1 MSSGGGEGIVS
12 LVIEVAVVA
21 IEYRLLDRIRELHP
35 TECFAELAQT
45 IVVDRVPDEGPR
57 SRIYL
62 RAIQQ
67 DTYISPDVI
76 DASLGDDLS

>member
-1 MSSGGGEGIVS
+1 MSSGGGEGIVT

-21 IEYRLLDRIRELHP
+21 IEDRLLYGIRELHP
-35 TECFAELAQT
+35 AECFAELTQT

-67 DTYISPDVI
+67 DTYIPPYII